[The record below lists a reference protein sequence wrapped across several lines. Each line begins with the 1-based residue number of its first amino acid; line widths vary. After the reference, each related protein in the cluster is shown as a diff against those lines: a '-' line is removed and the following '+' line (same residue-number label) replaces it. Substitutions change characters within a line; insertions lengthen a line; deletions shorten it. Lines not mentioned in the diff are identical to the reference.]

1 MIIALIGAERVGKD
15 TFADILVNEYGFKKH
30 SMADPIR
37 DISKVIFP
45 GWFNSGSDGRLEFAV
60 DKDIVEPKSGICPR
74 EFMKWLGTDIFQLEF
89 HRRFPDVSIPP
100 RSIWSA
106 ICANKITKPAT
117 PDSMYSGS
125 SANWIIPDVRFKHE
139 AEQLAQLGC
148 QFINL
153 VPSSELSGG
162 RFQGQSTYDIPDIL
176 QTYPH
181 TRIVNDKA
189 LGITHLNYQVEE
201 LINAIAIKEPNCEL
215 EPGLP

>member
-45 GWFNSGSDGRLEFAV
+45 GWFNSGSDGRLEFVV
-60 DKDIVEPKSGICPR
+60 DKDVLEPKSGICPR

-89 HRRFPDVSIPP
+89 HKRFPDVSIPP
-100 RSIWSA
+100 RSIWST
-106 ICANKITKPAT
+106 ICAEKITKT
-117 PDSMYSGS
+117 THHDSMSLSG

-148 QFINL
+148 HFINL
-153 VPSSELSGG
+153 LPSSDLSGG
-162 RFQGQSTYDIPDIL
+162 GFQGQSTYDIPNIL

-181 TRIVNDKA
+181 TKIINDKA
-189 LGITHLNYQVEE
+189 FGINHLNYQVEE
-201 LINAIAIKEPNCEL
+201 LINTINKQKQEQEQ
-215 EPGLP
+215 EQEH